1 MKATSKDITIRFGE
15 TSAIREA
22 AYMASTVLVGH
33 VRSKAY
39 SDTRLTLWVKEIWG
53 GLLKELP
60 EVQVLPK
67 G

>member
-1 MKATSKDITIRFGE
+1 
-15 TSAIREA
+15 
-22 AYMASTVLVGH
+22 VLVGH